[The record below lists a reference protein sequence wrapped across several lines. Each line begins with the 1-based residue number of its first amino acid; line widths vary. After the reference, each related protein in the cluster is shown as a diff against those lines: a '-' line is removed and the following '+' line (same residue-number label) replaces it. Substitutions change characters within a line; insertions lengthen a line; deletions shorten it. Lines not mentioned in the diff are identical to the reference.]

1 MLTRVALIVVLIVAG
16 VMSVNA
22 GIRSTAF
29 MLLGQMQRGGF

>member
-1 MLTRVALIVVLIVAG
+1 MIARLALIAVLIVCG

-29 MLLGQMQRGGF
+29 MMLSHIQRL